1 MDASEVAPRAFW
13 IDYLVTVLFY
23 VVHYGAIGAVLHLI
37 TPLYVLGLA
46 GRWLH
51 S

>member
-1 MDASEVAPRAFW
+1 MDTREVAVRPFW
-13 IDYLVTVLFY
+13 IDYLVTVALY
-23 VVHYGAIGAVLHLI
+23 IVRYGSIGAVLHLI

-46 GRWLH
+46 GRWLR